1 MSLCLATAALA
12 LPLALQAFTLA
23 WTHSVEK
30 TEWRETWRV
39 EGRELVLDEGRVRG
53 SGAGMDPP
61 EGAVLQDGW
70 WVYRTAQKTPL
81 RVPLLRLA
89 VSGATGSGW
98 RLCTPAAGCRD
109 LEVWLALDGKPPAAI
124 EIQPGLA
131 CAPVHPSPA
140 ASGPA

>member
-1 MSLCLATAALA
+1 
-12 LPLALQAFTLA
+12 
-23 WTHSVEK
+23 VEK

>member
-1 MSLCLATAALA
+1 VSLCLATAALA

>member
-1 MSLCLATAALA
+1 VSLCLATAAVA

-39 EGRELVLDEGRVRG
+39 EGQELVLDEGRVRG

-70 WVYRTAQKTPL
+70 WVYRTPQKTPL

-124 EIQPGLA
+124 QIQPGPDCTRLA
-131 CAPVHPSPA
+131 
-140 ASGPA
+140 G